1 MIKKLQ
7 ILFVMCIFTTNIIA
21 DDLAINFMLMNNYE
35 VKQFDDLW
43 QRMRSGFKLNHT
55 ENDLIRYYEKFYTKN
70 PKFFTTI
77 LDRAKPYL
85 YFILTEL
92 ERNGIPSEVALLP
105 IVESSFDPYAI
116 TSANSTGLW
125 QFMSFTGNR
134 FNLVQNK
141 TLDERQDIVKST
153 RAAIIYLKYLHQ
165 LFGQWDLALGAYN
178 WGEGNMF
185 KSIQNSGQKLGTVE
199 YNALELRK
207 ITQAYVP
214 KLIALSNIIANPKK
228 FGINLEKFE
237 NEPFF
242 AITQAPIEAHITNVV
257 QQSETTQNT
266 FSVLNPQFKNSNY
279 KITPTTKFL
288 LPLENQAI
296 FFANLNKDQNFYN
309 DNSILATNNTE
320 NNDPLM
326 QLANDSEN
334 NQINNNTPTNDNSD
348 YQITSPIEIAQKKDS
363 SVASNSNADLDDLIN
378 NISLNTDNLE
388 TKTSYIN
395 YIVKAGDTLYSIAK
409 HFNISVSEL
418 QKHNQMLENKLIQ
431 GSKISIKLIK

>member
-7 ILFVMCIFTTNIIA
+7 ILFVMCILTTNTIA
-21 DDLAINFMLMNNYE
+21 NELAINFMLMNNYE

-55 ENDLIRYYEKFYTKN
+55 ENELIRYYENFYTKN
-70 PKFFTTI
+70 PKLFTTI

-105 IVESSFDPYAI
+105 IVESSFNPYAK

-125 QFMSFTGNR
+125 QFMSLTGNR

-153 RAAIIYLKYLHQ
+153 RAAIIYLKYLYK
-165 LFGQWDLALGAYN
+165 LFGQWDLAIGAYN

-185 KSIQNSGQKLGTVE
+185 KSVQNSGQKLGTVE

-207 ITQAYVP
+207 VTQAYVP
-214 KLIALSNIIANPKK
+214 KLIALSNIIANPNK
-228 FGINLEKFE
+228 FGVNLEKLE
-237 NEPFF
+237 NEPYF
-242 AITQAPIEAHITNVV
+242 AITQAPIEAHLTNVM

-266 FSVLNPQFKNSNY
+266 FLALNPQFKKNDY
-279 KITPTTKFL
+279 KITPATKFL

-309 DNSILATNNTE
+309 DNSILATNNTKDD
-320 NNDPLM
+320 DPLM

-334 NQINNNTPTNDNSD
+334 NEINNITPTNDNSD
-348 YQITSPIEIAQKKDS
+348 YQINSSIEVAQKKDS
-363 SVASNSNADLDDLIN
+363 SASLNSHSDLDDLID

-388 TKTSYIN
+388 TKTNYIN
-395 YIVKAGDTLYSIAK
+395 YIVKTGDTLYSIAK
-409 HFNISVSEL
+409 HFNISVNEL
-418 QKHNQMLENKLIQ
+418 RKHNQILGNKLIQ

>member
-207 ITQAYVP
+207 VTQAYVP

>member
-21 DDLAINFMLMNNYE
+21 DDLAINFMLMNSYE

-70 PKFFTTI
+70 PKFFTSI

-134 FNLVQNK
+134 FNLIQNK

-153 RAAIIYLKYLHQ
+153 RAVIIYLKYLHQ

-207 ITQAYVP
+207 VTQAYVP

-266 FSVLNPQFKNSNY
+266 FSVLNPQFKNNNY
-279 KITPTTKFL
+279 KINPATKFL
-288 LPLENQAI
+288 LPLKNQAI
-296 FFANLNKDQNFYN
+296 FFANLNKDQNLYN

-320 NNDPLM
+320 NDDPLM
-326 QLANDSEN
+326 QLAIDSEN
-334 NQINNNTPTNDNSD
+334 NEINNNTPNNDNSD
-348 YQITSPIEIAQKKDS
+348 YQITRPIEVAQKKDS
-363 SVASNSNADLDDLIN
+363 SKTLNSNSGLDDLIN

-395 YIVKAGDTLYSIAK
+395 YIVKSGDTLYSIAK
-409 HFNISVSEL
+409 HFNISVNEL
-418 QKHNQMLENKLIQ
+418 QKHNQMLGNKLTQ